1 VDNFGKS
8 CQRVMDALSS
18 SASTQRDI
26 ANATGLSER
35 TVKYLLKS
43 LVSKNIVSVQYTFSD
58 MRRKTYTRR
67 DSNLVA
73 EKFPFA
79 RWE

>member
-1 VDNFGKS
+1 MDNFGKS
-8 CQRVMDALSS
+8 CQRIMDVLSS
-18 SASTQRDI
+18 SASTQQDI
-26 ANATGLSER
+26 VNATGLSER

-43 LVSKNIVSVQYTFSD
+43 LVSKNIVSVQHTFSD